1 MGSWKR
7 SLKSILLTA
16 MVIVLLIEVPLAE
29 ALVGTIRPIAKI
41 AGAVSNKKIK
51 ALVKL
56 SEEANGTKKVG
67 ETLGKLKLFENLPE
81 DARLKLLEDTY
92 LRIAIAQGRML
103 RKEAKE
109 MYRNLSGVQ
118 GFRTTLGKITGNNP
132 LATKGHLNELRIS
145 NEASRRGFSVL
156 GIGRPF
162 DDGIKKSATDID
174 IILDKGEKKF
184 IIEAKDSINFAD
196 MIQFRQD
203 ISTLVQYK
211 KQHGGIPIFTI
222 TNRPNSPQRIRQMQG
237 EAERQGV
244 QLIFGNPSEQI
255 IKIEML
261 EQII

>member
-1 MGSWKR
+1 MKKR
-7 SLKSILLTA
+7 SLKRILLAA
-16 MVIVLLIEVPLAE
+16 MVIFLLIVVPLAE
-29 ALVGTIRPIAKI
+29 ALVGSIRPIAKI

-56 SEEANGTKKVG
+56 SEEAHGTKKVG
-67 ETLGKLKLFENLPE
+67 KTLGKLKLPGN
-81 DARLKLLEDTY
+81 LLEDTY

-109 MYRNLSGVQ
+109 MYRNLSGVR
-118 GFRTTLGKITGNNP
+118 GFRTTLRKITGNNP

-145 NEASRRGFSVL
+145 NEASRRGFSIL
-156 GIGRPF
+156 EIGRPF
-162 DDGIKKSATDID
+162 KDRIKKNASDID
-174 IILDKGEKKF
+174 IVLNKGEKIF
-184 IIEAKDSINFAD
+184 IIEAKDSINFNN

-211 KQHGGIPIFTI
+211 KHHGGIPIFTI
-222 TNRPNSPQRIRQMQG
+222 TNPPSSPQRIRQMQG